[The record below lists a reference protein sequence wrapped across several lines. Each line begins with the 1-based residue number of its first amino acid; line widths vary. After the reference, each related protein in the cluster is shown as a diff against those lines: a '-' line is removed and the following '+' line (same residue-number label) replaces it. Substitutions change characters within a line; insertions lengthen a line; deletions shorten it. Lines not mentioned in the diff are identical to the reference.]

1 MRGTLIR
8 WSIVFGSAWL
18 VLALLAG
25 PRLEHPSDNNHYVHL
40 AQAWLEGRLDQ
51 GGRPPGYCE
60 ESDRRRG
67 HCQGHT
73 FDDWAVVWTL
83 ELADGR
89 TLRGYPCKTAACRV
103 SARERVETWWV
114 LGEGWRRIPSAAI
127 TARRD
132 TWYVSFPPGPA
143 LVFLPWV
150 ALWGVRVWD
159 VLVTLTLAACIP
171 VLIVATLDRVR
182 GRDEGRG
189 AEHLWLAAAW
199 TWGSAACGLAAIGE
213 VWFTAQICG
222 ALALFAYLRAT
233 AIGAPAQAG
242 LWLVLAVACRPN
254 LLCAAVVFLVA
265 WATGRRAWTDL
276 LRFAV
281 PLLLGGALLAV
292 HNDVRFADPFEFG
305 HRFLEIRWQAR
316 MQETGMFSSAYL
328 LRNLQCLA
336 TLLPR
341 WQSRFPFVEVSV
353 HGMALWVST
362 PWIFALGRVG
372 SALRSHWGLLL
383 GAVAIAMIPLFY
395 QNSGQ
400 VQFSYRFALDG
411 LPCLLLLLGWGG
423 CAASRRFR
431 VLVVVACAIHLLGA
445 YAWVRMPG
453 RLFVTDPPG
462 WPFEAELRAP

>member
-1 MRGTLIR
+1 MRSGTVSWCSTPPKAIRRPSRRKRAAPPWCASVRVVDRADPPSAAERGRARRRPGAAQRPAATWSAAMRGTLIR

-171 VLIVATLDRVR
+171 V
-182 GRDEGRG
+182 
-189 AEHLWLAAAW
+189 
-199 TWGSAACGLAAIGE
+199 
-213 VWFTAQICG
+213 
-222 ALALFAYLRAT
+222 
-233 AIGAPAQAG
+233 
-242 LWLVLAVACRPN
+242 
-254 LLCAAVVFLVA
+254 
-265 WATGRRAWTDL
+265 
-276 LRFAV
+276 
-281 PLLLGGALLAV
+281 
-292 HNDVRFADPFEFG
+292 
-305 HRFLEIRWQAR
+305 
-316 MQETGMFSSAYL
+316 
-328 LRNLQCLA
+328 
-336 TLLPR
+336 
-341 WQSRFPFVEVSV
+341 
-353 HGMALWVST
+353 
-362 PWIFALGRVG
+362 
-372 SALRSHWGLLL
+372 
-383 GAVAIAMIPLFY
+383 
-395 QNSGQ
+395 
-400 VQFSYRFALDG
+400 
-411 LPCLLLLLGWGG
+411 
-423 CAASRRFR
+423 
-431 VLVVVACAIHLLGA
+431 
-445 YAWVRMPG
+445 
-453 RLFVTDPPG
+453 
-462 WPFEAELRAP
+462 